1 MNIAAVIGSVVLG
14 YVYSWIKNK
23 YVRTFVFFWTLVLT
37 AVIFYLIQ
45 HIEFSME
52 NRAVLLVL
60 ISIIGYNV
68 MGNFNILSTH

>member
-37 AVIFYLIQ
+37 AVIFYLVQ
-45 HIEFSME
+45 HI
-52 NRAVLLVL
+52 
-60 ISIIGYNV
+60 
-68 MGNFNILSTH
+68 